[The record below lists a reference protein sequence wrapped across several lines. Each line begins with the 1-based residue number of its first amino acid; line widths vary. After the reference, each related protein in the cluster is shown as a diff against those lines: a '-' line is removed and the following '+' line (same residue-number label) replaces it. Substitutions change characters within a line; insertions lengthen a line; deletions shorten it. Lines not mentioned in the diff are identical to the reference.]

1 MAGNKNFSQTI
12 QYKGQLDV
20 SQIISSLQKI
30 RNELANSS
38 TLKGK
43 DSLFINVDKEMK
55 NIENLSAQLK
65 AAIQKG
71 FSNPKDV
78 KDFERIVNSLDKSF
92 NKVAVDLNGINAN
105 KLTQKLRSATEELNK
120 QKNILKDTIAL
131 GKENISRN
139 LQDSAKKYT
148 NSLVQSAK
156 AGQELKTIQEQ
167 ITKELDEQIA
177 KQEELRDGAQ
187 KKVNEKTK
195 DLNTAKHNAYKT
207 SFKINS
213 FNQMDE
219 NGKAIKGTRPS
230 STEYEK
236 IKQIFK
242 EVVSNEKTAEKA
254 VEKFNK
260 ELKKLG
266 FIASDTAIK
275 NVSESFNK
283 IQTSVKPAGAAL
295 KTAEAELQKVKK
307 AIDQMTQQKGAVG
320 SITNSQEIV
329 SSYQKIVAAVN
340 SVAQAE
346 NNVNAARGKMGSQIP
361 EMQRYATLMN
371 QYRGA
376 TQQATQQVGEL
387 TEQQQRFDS
396 TFDHL
401 TRYIQYTFSLANGF
415 RMLRQVVQKT
425 FNDVK
430 ELDAAFASIA
440 MVTDYSVEQ
449 MWSSYDDYAEMANRL
464 GQTTKDVIAS
474 SALFYQQGLDTAEA
488 LELTESTMKLATLAG
503 SDFETATSQ
512 MTAALRGFNMEMDEG
527 ERITDVYSELAAK
540 AAADVDGIAYAMS
553 KTASIAAS
561 AGMEFETTSAFLTQ
575 MIETTQEA
583 PENIGTAMKT
593 IIARFTE
600 LKENVAGTAD
610 SEFEDLDYNKVDT
623 ALKSVGVSL
632 KDASGQFRDLDDVF
646 LELAEKWNT
655 LDRNSQRYIATIAA
669 GSRQQ
674 SRFIAMMEDYDR
686 TVELIDTAYNSA
698 GRSSEQFAKYQDT
711 VEYKLKQLSNTWEQ
725 LRTGFLDSDT
735 YKGLIDFANKALGL
749 ISKMDLKQILTVGTI
764 GLTLGRTIITDFIN
778 GIKNSTGQLKTA
790 WRTTLQ
796 QVFDTKGK
804 SLLSLTGF
812 KQAFNDLTSES
823 IIDSQKYIANMS
835 SVLGAKTINAPQL
848 ELGVEAEKTL
858 ELQKQLSVYT
868 QLEQKRKSLVD
879 QARLELSTGNGI
891 NQQTREQLNETYLKE
906 QEKIKYL
913 NNLLKELGYE
923 KEITTEN
930 AKQLLQDMEQGTR
943 KSSKSKFTASIQG
956 AGTSALSTGITS
968 ALMMAISGADLST
981 IIKTAGTSALMAAIP
996 SIISAVAPTL
1006 IHALL
1011 SPIGLVGIA
1020 VGAFA
1025 LIGYEIDKYQKKIE
1039 ENQRALERMEL
1050 NRLKNVEEANKNL
1063 QDDQLN
1069 AIKNMHS
1076 VQKER
1081 QNIEDLQERYGILSN
1096 KSFLTES
1103 EQTELNEIV
1112 ENLTNN
1118 YDELVLSFDENTNE
1132 IQFNTV
1138 AIEKLNETLTNEED
1152 YYKLNEKAAGG
1163 LQVFNTSKAFKKE
1176 RDLISDISNEFLKY
1190 KLDYVQT
1197 GNVSAFSGNDVQ
1209 YGIKISSHTGEG
1221 KAIGNTAHTVVNP
1234 SETDI
1239 ARTFSLIAPDAVTVA
1254 DSVPRTTYSPADSFL
1269 GNRDDIK
1276 LFVENI
1282 NSLNETIKNN
1292 LGLDSN
1298 KIYNPEEFQQW
1309 FLDKYVG
1316 PAIEDPENF
1325 TNTNFQQNFLDDL
1338 NKAYEETELAERQN
1352 QLFLDNIKTS
1362 VSNSYKS
1369 YEVAGEQIGEELA
1382 NDLAAGVDNID
1393 SAKVS
1398 SEYEK
1403 YNLGQKTEG
1412 LFSEIVEG
1420 DLAGIAGRNAS
1431 GNITSNDVED
1441 AFIAMGFVD
1450 ENYELDLE
1458 KYKKNFENVQNFI
1471 DNIESLPEQYQEFL
1485 ENTVGIDNIK
1495 NIDISTEDGRQKVK
1509 DIVED
1514 SLQIYIASLNTDFAN
1529 ISEEVLS
1536 QNTEQ
1541 ITAYNK
1547 LQEEA
1552 PTLTKQEYETR
1563 LQAILSQISD
1573 TQLKSAL
1580 ETANSLNE
1588 TTGEIVNKN
1597 AKSYEE
1603 SIKKFR
1609 SLGILNEKEVSGLSL
1624 GAQTS
1629 ILDIVSKSN
1638 LSGQSQKDFTKN
1650 LVDTYNNLKPAT
1662 QNVLGSIDLINSSY
1676 SQLLISAD
1684 EYIKG
1689 IAETGEYS
1697 INEAT
1702 KIYMDYIETASSYLN
1717 KVVLGEAGAQV
1728 LKDQYNDHL
1737 KSIKEDFSSL
1747 IEAQNEFIENGT
1759 LSSETYFQLL
1769 KDGFGNYVK
1778 ITENGYEL
1786 IADAMEKAFVDQS
1799 MVPLKSLQK
1808 QIDKN
1813 KELLSLSKS
1822 IPSQFTFYDKN
1833 NGNKYEHNID
1843 EILQQVTNG
1852 SMDAFNQLEPEIQE
1866 YILAIKEA
1874 GYVTETSFVKAL
1886 EEGTV
1891 ALEQMEPET
1900 WIQGL
1905 VSITETVV
1913 DADEKIEDLNEELE
1927 DLNKQLEEDKAA
1939 LAEAEDELRQAIHG
1953 SDDFQS
1959 SLDGLVNYTE
1969 KIERLDKAIEKT
1981 KEALEDVSDVDEAK
1995 GLMAQLNEQ
2004 YDSKTI
2010 SLGAENM
2017 AIDAALENLRSTLTE
2032 NYGDYISFD
2041 EEGNPLID
2049 FAYMTMDANDEIR
2062 KAFEEEYNLYNE
2074 YRDKQTNNLDA
2085 IAEIEKAK
2093 QEQREQALQ
2102 NFVSIQ
2108 EDVISILKEKA
2119 QEEIDVTKEKYD
2131 ALEEA
2136 DNDYLDAL
2144 QDAIDKQRELR
2155 DKQNQYEDLATKEK
2169 KLSLLQRDTSG
2180 ANQKEVLTLQNE
2192 IEDDR
2197 QNLLDS
2203 EIDSMIESMKE
2214 LYEKQKEARDAEIEY
2229 MEEVTEDT
2237 QYFAEWASNIM
2248 STWQSAEDMQ
2258 TWYLENDPNAQDMT
2272 VEQTEVYLN
2281 EIGDKYSDYV
2291 QYVATLATD
2300 FTTEQE
2306 ELNAAMNEMYE
2317 NTSTNVENIG
2327 TVTQDLAQAAA
2338 DKAIEEATKAR
2349 DDAKDKLEETQ
2360 KKIDETTE
2368 KLKAAEDT
2376 AVQKHEAAMNAMV
2389 EASQSGMLNVST
2401 YATEQL
2407 IKWSG
2412 LDINDQAAVT
2422 QYAKDLGMYNEEQK
2436 AFDRAFISGISSQGG
2451 DTSYMKSNT
2460 TEKGFTVKK
2469 GYAGNYTTDYYDT
2482 YEEAEK
2488 AAREFNSANS
2498 LASATVGAASEG
2510 IHGYEIQSNGKAIK
2524 TYAIG
2529 EKTENGDTILT
2540 SEQAYQEIIK
2550 EYSRIRSKTR
2560 DAKVVAFEHGG
2571 LVNYTGPAWVDGT
2584 PTKPEAF
2591 LNAEDTERIG
2601 NAAKIL
2607 ADIPLLN
2614 STSLSENAI
2623 SSNIGDTSIE
2633 IHINVESISSDYDVD
2648 QMIER
2653 VKNDIIDVSK
2663 PVGTSVI
2670 LKK

>member
-55 NIENLSAQLK
+55 NIENLSTQLK
-65 AAIQKG
+65 AAIQRG

-105 KLTQKLRSATEELNK
+105 KLTQELRNATDELTQ
-120 QKNILKDTIAL
+120 QKRALNDIIASE
-131 GKENISRN
+131 KNNIS
-139 LQDSAKKYT
+139 LQMQGIKHGKTYANT
-148 NSLVQSAK
+148 LVQSAK
-156 AGQELKTIQEQ
+156 SGEKLEEVQKRITNEIDQQIEKQKQLKTQAEQ
-167 ITKELDEQIA
+167 KVSTATTQLNVA
-177 KQEELRDGAQ
+177 K
-187 KKVNEKTK
+187 T
-195 DLNTAKHNAYKT
+195 NAYKT
-207 SFKINS
+207 SFRQSS
-213 FNQMDE
+213 FKTIDKSGKKTSTTISDE
-219 NGKAIKGTRPS
+219 QYSKVN
-230 STEYEK
+230 
-236 IKQIFK
+236 QIFK

-254 VEKFNK
+254 IEKFNK
-260 ELKKLG
+260 ELQKLG
-266 FIASDTAIK
+266 ISASKAAIN
-275 NVSESFNK
+275 NVSKSFNE
-283 IQTSVKPAGAAL
+283 IQTSVKPAEAAL

-307 AIDQMTQQKGAVG
+307 ALDQMTQQKGTVG
-320 SITNSQEIV
+320 SAINSQEIV

-415 RMLRQVVQKT
+415 RMLKRVIQQT

-512 MTAALRGFNMEMDEG
+512 MTAALRGFNMEMNEG

-632 KDASGQFRDLDDVF
+632 KDANGQFRDLDDVF
-646 LELAEKWNT
+646 LELAEKWDT

-686 TVELIDTAYNSA
+686 TVELIDTAYDSA
-698 GRSSEQFAKYQDT
+698 GRSSEQFTKYQDA

-735 YKGLIDFANKALGL
+735 YKGLIDFANKALNL
-749 ISKMDLKQILTVGTI
+749 VRNMDLKQILTVGTI
-764 GLTLGRTIITDFIN
+764 GLTLGKTIITDFIN
-778 GIKNSTGQLKTA
+778 GIKGNIGILKSSWNSSIEQIFDVNGKGFTKVKNSFKKLFSFNSLKEN
-790 WRTTLQ
+790 W
-796 QVFDTKGK
+796 FDLTKKQFNENQFLVGANDILGGK
-804 SLLSLTGF
+804 S
-812 KQAFNDLTSES
+812 E
-823 IIDSQKYIANMS
+823 
-835 SVLGAKTINAPQL
+835 NAPQL
-848 ELGVEAEKTL
+848 SVQTEVQKTI
-858 ELQKQLSVYT
+858 ELQKQLDIYNQLITKEEELNQQSIRERDT
-868 QLEQKRKSLVD
+868 KGQISIETQQAISNANQLSIEQLE
-879 QARLELSTGNGI
+879 
-891 NQQTREQLNETYLKE
+891 
-906 QEKIKYL
+906 YL
-913 NNLLKELGYE
+913 NQLAKELGYE
-923 KEITTEN
+923 KEITAEN
-930 AKQLLQDMEQGTR
+930 AKQIMQQMQENQNASVSKHTKLGQATISGLQSGL
-943 KSSKSKFTASIQG
+943 
-956 AGTSALSTGITS
+956 SAGITS

-1006 IHALL
+1006 IAALTG
-1011 SPIGLVGIA
+1011 PIGLVGLA
-1020 VGAFA
+1020 VGAIA
-1025 LIGYEIDKYQKKIE
+1025 LIGYEIDKYYKKLEAQQKAAQQSEI
-1039 ENQRALERMEL
+1039 
-1050 NRLKNVEEANKNL
+1050 NRLKNVEQMNKKL
-1063 QDDQLN
+1063 QENQSQSAAKLN
-1069 AIKNMHS
+1069 S
-1076 VQKER
+1076 TQQER
-1081 QNIEDLQERYGILSN
+1081 KTITDLQERYSILSN

-1103 EQTELNEIV
+1103 EQTELNDIV
-1112 ENLTNN
+1112 SKFTNN
-1118 YDELVLSFDENTNE
+1118 YEDLLLSFDENSN
-1132 IQFNTV
+1132 Q
-1138 AIEKLNETLTNEED
+1138 L
-1152 YYKLNEKAAGG
+1152 
-1163 LQVFNTSKAFKKE
+1163 VFNTSAIEQLTETLTQNEQYYKDSEKVYGSLQVFETAE
-1176 RDLISDISNEFLKY
+1176 ANDILLKY
-1190 KLDYVQT
+1190 ADQIASYGEQAEISYGNMLSFNDMAIQSAAMAAASAGSGHIDTSGASYAAAAEESRKSAEESMNNLVSILDALDEEVKMKIGLPTTIEGEEQLS
-1197 GNVSAFSGNDVQ
+1197 NWINENA
-1209 YGIKISSHTGEG
+1209 IKEG
-1221 KAIGNTAHTVVNP
+1221 
-1234 SETDI
+1234 
-1239 ARTFSLIAPDAVTVA
+1239 SLINFSKKLQEQIQEFYNAEYMQSIVSDAMIDATA
-1254 DSVPRTTYSPADSFL
+1254 EHYKT
-1269 GNRDDIK
+1269 
-1276 LFVENI
+1276 
-1282 NSLNETIKNN
+1282 
-1292 LGLDSN
+1292 
-1298 KIYNPEEFQQW
+1298 FQ
-1309 FLDKYVG
+1309 
-1316 PAIEDPENF
+1316 
-1325 TNTNFQQNFLDDL
+1325 
-1338 NKAYEETELAERQN
+1338 
-1352 QLFLDNIKTS
+1352 
-1362 VSNSYKS
+1362 
-1369 YEVAGEQIGEELA
+1369 VAGEKIGDDIA
-1382 NDLAAGVDNID
+1382 NDLASGMANVDFD
-1393 SAKVS
+1393 LSEAKDTYKVS
-1398 SEYEK
+1398 SED
-1403 YNLGQKTEG
+1403 
-1412 LFSEIVEG
+1412 LFSNLSKG
-1420 DLAGIAGRNAS
+1420 NLANIAGKNPNFNKNDFEQTLKIMGFYS
-1431 GNITSNDVED
+1431 EGNNGEITLDED
-1441 AFIAMGFVD
+1441 AYKTAFESVEKFKENFNNLPVQLKEYFETSGLSSDNLNELSD
-1450 ENYELDLE
+1450 EEITNKVANAFTNYMATLKYDLGTIPE
-1458 KYKKNFENVQNFI
+1458 ETINKY
-1471 DNIESLPEQYQEFL
+1471 
-1485 ENTVGIDNIK
+1485 
-1495 NIDISTEDGRQKVK
+1495 
-1509 DIVED
+1509 
-1514 SLQIYIASLNTDFAN
+1514 
-1529 ISEEVLS
+1529 
-1536 QNTEQ
+1536 TEQ
-1541 ITAYNK
+1541 IKKYKELQESAPSLTEQEYNQK
-1547 LQEEA
+1547 LQE
-1552 PTLTKQEYETR
+1552 
-1563 LQAILSQISD
+1563 ILNQISD
-1573 TQLKSAL
+1573 NQLKLAL
-1580 ETANSLNE
+1580 ESANSLNE
-1588 TTGEIVNKN
+1588 ITGEIVNKN
-1597 AKSYEE
+1597 AKNYNEAK
-1603 SIKKFR
+1603 KKFS
-1609 SLGILNEKEVSGLSL
+1609 SLGIQEKEISSLSL

-1702 KIYMDYIETASSYLN
+1702 KIYMDYIETASSYLT
-1717 KVVLGEAGAQV
+1717 KVVLGKAGAQV
-1728 LKDQYNDHL
+1728 LKDQYDDHL

-1747 IEAQNEFIENGT
+1747 IEAQDEFVENGT

-1769 KDGFGNYVK
+1769 EDGFGNYVK

-1786 IADAMEKAFVDQS
+1786 IADAAEKAFVDQS

-1808 QIDKN
+1808 QIDTN
-1813 KELLSLSKS
+1813 KKILN
-1822 IPSQFTFYDKN
+1822 QY
-1833 NGNKYEHNID
+1833 NKIGQKKFEFDGPYSGTKEFLDIN
-1843 EILQQVTNG
+1843 EILQEVLEG
-1852 SMDAFNQLEPEIQE
+1852 DMSHFNRLNSEIQD
-1866 YILAIKEA
+1866 YILAIKDA
-1874 GYVTETSFVKAL
+1874 GYLTQEEFIKAL
-1886 EEGTV
+1886 EEGTL
-1891 ALEQMEPET
+1891 AMENMEPDV
-1900 WIQGL
+1900 WVQGL
-1905 VSITETVV
+1905 VSISEAVA

-2004 YDSKTI
+2004 YDNKTI

-2074 YRDKQTNNLDA
+2074 YRDKQIDNLDV

-2093 QEQREQALQ
+2093 QEQKEQSLK

-2291 QYVATLATD
+2291 QYIATLATD

-2360 KKIDETTE
+2360 KKIDETTK
-2368 KLKAAEDT
+2368 KLNAAEDT
-2376 AVQKHEAAMNAMV
+2376 AVQKHNAAMNAMV
-2389 EASQSGMLNVST
+2389 EASQSSMSKVST
-2401 YATEQL
+2401 FATKQL
-2407 IKWSG
+2407 AEMLGYDLSKEEDIEKFAKEFNFMNDKGEITQNLYNAISDSG
-2412 LDINDQAAVT
+2412 GEASKYKTAS
-2422 QYAKDLGMYNEEQK
+2422 AKYEVFSVSSSGNK
-2436 AFDRAFISGISSQGG
+2436 TSFGFFD
-2451 DTSYMKSNT
+2451 TK
-2460 TEKGFTVKK
+2460 
-2469 GYAGNYTTDYYDT
+2469 
-2482 YEEAEK
+2482 EEADALYNQK
-2488 AAREFNSANS
+2488 
-2498 LASATVGAASEG
+2498 
-2510 IHGYEIQSNGKAIK
+2510 
-2524 TYAIG
+2524 
-2529 EKTENGDTILT
+2529 
-2540 SEQAYQEIIK
+2540 IK
-2550 EYSRIRSKTR
+2550 EGANKDDLHISDSGN
-2560 DAKVVAFEHGG
+2560 KVVGTFKEEKKKEHGIIWPDGKKQYTDSVEEAQQIINRILKSTPSNAADGQYKSWAYENNYKIFKTGG

-2591 LNAEDTERIG
+2591 LNSEDTERIG

-2623 SSNIGDTSIE
+2623 SSNIGDTTIE
-2633 IHINVESISSDYDVD
+2633 IHINVESIESDYDVD

-2653 VKNDIIDVSK
+2653 VKNDILDVSK
-2663 PVGTSVI
+2663 PTGTSVI

>member
-55 NIENLSAQLK
+55 NIENLSTQLK
-65 AAIQKG
+65 AAIQRG

-105 KLTQKLRSATEELNK
+105 KLTQELRNATDELTQ
-120 QKNILKDTIAL
+120 QKRALNDIIASE
-131 GKENISRN
+131 KNNIS
-139 LQDSAKKYT
+139 LQMQGIKHGRTYANT
-148 NSLVQSAK
+148 LVQSAK
-156 AGQELKTIQEQ
+156 SGEKLEEVQKRITNEIDQQIEKQKQLKTQAEQ
-167 ITKELDEQIA
+167 KVSTATTQLNIA
-177 KQEELRDGAQ
+177 K
-187 KKVNEKTK
+187 T
-195 DLNTAKHNAYKT
+195 NAYKT
-207 SFKINS
+207 SFRQSS
-213 FNQMDE
+213 FKTIDE
-219 NGKAIKGTRPS
+219 SGKKT
-230 STEYEK
+230 STTISDEQYSK
-236 IKQIFK
+236 VNQIFK

-254 VEKFNK
+254 IEKFNK
-260 ELKKLG
+260 ELQKLG
-266 FIASDTAIK
+266 ISASKAAIN
-275 NVSESFNK
+275 NVSKSFNE
-283 IQTSVKPAGAAL
+283 IQTSVKPAEAAL

-307 AIDQMTQQKGAVG
+307 ALDQMTQQKGTVG
-320 SITNSQEIV
+320 SAINSQEIV

-376 TQQATQQVGEL
+376 TQQATHQVGEL

-512 MTAALRGFNMEMDEG
+512 MTAALRGFNMEMNEG

-764 GLTLGRTIITDFIN
+764 GLTLGKTIMADFIN

-812 KQAFNDLTSES
+812 KQAFNDLTSKS

-848 ELGVEAEKTL
+848 ELGVEVEKTL
-858 ELQKQLSVYT
+858 ELQKQLSIYT
-868 QLEQKRKSLVD
+868 QLEQKR
-879 QARLELSTGNGI
+879 QELAVKANQELGITGRV
-891 NQQTREQLNETYLKE
+891 NQQTREQLRIATEST
-906 QEKIKYL
+906 QEKLKYL

-923 KEITTEN
+923 QQITTEN
-930 AKQLLQDMEQGTR
+930 AKQLLQDMQRGTS
-943 KSSKSKFTASIQG
+943 KAGKSKFASSIEN
-956 AGTSALSTGITS
+956 AGTNALSAGITT

-981 IIKTAGTSALMAAIP
+981 IIKTAGTSALMSAIP
-996 SIISAVAPTL
+996 TIISAIAPTL
-1006 IHALL
+1006 INALL

-1020 VGAFA
+1020 VGGFA
-1025 LIGYEIDKYQKKIE
+1025 LIGYEIDKYYKKLE
-1039 ENQRALERMEL
+1039 ENQRAVERMEL
-1050 NRLKNVEEANKNL
+1050 NRLKNIEEANKSL
-1063 QDDQLN
+1063 QEDQLN
-1069 AIKNMHS
+1069 AIKNIHS

-1081 QNIEDLQERYGILSN
+1081 KNVEDLQERYGILSN
-1096 KSFLTES
+1096 KAFLTES
-1103 EQTELNEIV
+1103 EQTELNDIID
-1112 ENLTNN
+1112 NLTNN
-1118 YDELVLSFDENTNE
+1118 YDELILSFDENTNE
-1132 IQFNTV
+1132 IQFNTA
-1138 AIEKLNETLTNEED
+1138 AIEKLNNTLDNEEE
-1152 YYKLNEKAAGG
+1152 YYKLTEKAAAG
-1163 LQVFNTSKAFKKE
+1163 LQIFETKTATDTSINNIADITEKLSNYTLGQKIIKE
-1176 RDLISDISNEFLKY
+1176 GFWSRTF
-1190 KLDYVQT
+1190 T
-1197 GNVSAFSGNDVQ
+1197 GNDHAQAIVPKVSGSPGYTGYHDYNGKWHKVTKDSDSGYYNFLEEEGEVFSDYANEYIKQIVEEINLIPEEIKNSIGLDANVDYSAKTFNDWFFESGYESIEAFSNALT
-1209 YGIKISSHTGEG
+1209 S
-1221 KAIGNTAHTVVNP
+1221 A
-1234 SETDI
+1234 SEHYFT
-1239 ARTFSLIAPDAVTVA
+1239 
-1254 DSVPRTTYSPADSFL
+1254 
-1269 GNRDDIK
+1269 
-1276 LFVENI
+1276 
-1282 NSLNETIKNN
+1282 
-1292 LGLDSN
+1292 
-1298 KIYNPEEFQQW
+1298 
-1309 FLDKYVG
+1309 DKYAEQILLNSMVES
-1316 PAIEDPENF
+1316 A
-1325 TNTNFQQNFLDDL
+1325 TNSYQ
-1338 NKAYEETELAERQN
+1338 AYE
-1352 QLFLDNIKTS
+1352 I
-1362 VSNSYKS
+1362 
-1369 YEVAGEQIGEELA
+1369 AGEQIGAELA
-1382 NDLAAGVDNID
+1382 TDLAAGIKEVDPDEIGE
-1393 SAKVS
+1393 
-1398 SEYEK
+1398 EYDK
-1403 YNLGQKTEG
+1403 YRLGQGSDG
-1412 LFSEIVEG
+1412 LFTAIANSNLNE
-1420 DLAGIAGRNAS
+1420 IAGRNAS
-1431 GNITSNDVED
+1431 GNINANDVED

-1450 ENYELDLE
+1450 KEHKLDLE
-1458 KYKKNFENVQNFI
+1458 SYKQNFASAK
-1471 DNIESLPEQYQEFL
+1471 DFVNNIESLPEQYQEFL

-1495 NIDISTEDGRQKVK
+1495 NINTDTEDGKQKVK
-1509 DIVED
+1509 DVVED
-1514 SLQIYIASLNTDFAN
+1514 SLQMYLATLNADFAN

-1609 SLGILNEKEVSGLSL
+1609 TLGILNEKEISGLSL

-1702 KIYMDYIETASSYLN
+1702 KIYMDYIETASSYLT
-1717 KVVLGEAGAQV
+1717 KVVLGEAGAKV
-1728 LKDQYNDHL
+1728 LKDQYDDHL

-1747 IEAQNEFIENGT
+1747 IEAQDEFVENGT

-1769 KDGFGNYVK
+1769 EDGFGNYVK

-1786 IADAMEKAFVDQS
+1786 IADAAEKAFVDQS

-1808 QIDKN
+1808 QINTN
-1813 KELLSLSKS
+1813 KKILNQYKKIGQTKFEFSGPHYGQKEFLD
-1822 IPSQFTFYDKN
+1822 TN
-1833 NGNKYEHNID
+1833 
-1843 EILQQVTNG
+1843 EILQEVLEG
-1852 SMDAFNQLEPEIQE
+1852 DMSHFNRLNSEIQD
-1866 YILAIKEA
+1866 YILAIKDA
-1874 GYVTETSFVKAL
+1874 GYSTQEEFIKAL
-1886 EEGTV
+1886 EEGTL
-1891 ALEQMEPET
+1891 AMENMEPDV
-1900 WIQGL
+1900 WVQGL
-1905 VSITETVV
+1905 VSISEAVA

-2074 YRDKQTNNLDA
+2074 YRDKQINNLDA

-2291 QYVATLATD
+2291 QYIATLATD

-2360 KKIDETTE
+2360 KKIDETTK
-2368 KLKAAEDT
+2368 KLNAAEDT
-2376 AVQKHEAAMNAMV
+2376 AVQKHNAAMNAMV
-2389 EASQSGMLNVST
+2389 EASQSSMSKVST
-2401 YATEQL
+2401 FATKQL
-2407 IKWSG
+2407 AEMLGYDLSKEEDIEKFAKEFNFMNDKGEITQNLYNAISDSG
-2412 LDINDQAAVT
+2412 GEASKYKTAS
-2422 QYAKDLGMYNEEQK
+2422 AKYEVFSVSSSGNK
-2436 AFDRAFISGISSQGG
+2436 TSFGFFD
-2451 DTSYMKSNT
+2451 TK
-2460 TEKGFTVKK
+2460 
-2469 GYAGNYTTDYYDT
+2469 
-2482 YEEAEK
+2482 EEADALYNQK
-2488 AAREFNSANS
+2488 
-2498 LASATVGAASEG
+2498 
-2510 IHGYEIQSNGKAIK
+2510 
-2524 TYAIG
+2524 
-2529 EKTENGDTILT
+2529 
-2540 SEQAYQEIIK
+2540 IK
-2550 EYSRIRSKTR
+2550 EGANKDDLHISDSGN
-2560 DAKVVAFEHGG
+2560 KVVGTFKEEKKKEHGIIWPDGKKQYTDSVEEAQQIINRILKSTPSNAADGQYKSWAYENNYKIFKTGG

-2591 LNAEDTERIG
+2591 LNSEDTERIG

-2623 SSNIGDTSIE
+2623 SSNIGDTTIE
-2633 IHINVESISSDYDVD
+2633 IHINVESIESDYDVD

-2653 VKNDIIDVSK
+2653 VKNDILDVSK
-2663 PVGTSVI
+2663 PTGTSVI

>member
-55 NIENLSAQLK
+55 NIENLSTQLK
-65 AAIQKG
+65 AAIQRG

-105 KLTQKLRSATEELNK
+105 KLTQELRNATDELTQ
-120 QKNILKDTIAL
+120 QKRALNDIIASE
-131 GKENISRN
+131 KNNIS
-139 LQDSAKKYT
+139 LQMQSIKHGRTYANT
-148 NSLVQSAK
+148 LVQSAK
-156 AGQELKTIQEQ
+156 SGEKLEEVQKRITNEIDQQIEKQKQLKTQAEQ
-167 ITKELDEQIA
+167 KVSTATTQLNIA
-177 KQEELRDGAQ
+177 K
-187 KKVNEKTK
+187 T
-195 DLNTAKHNAYKT
+195 NAYKT
-207 SFKINS
+207 SFRQSS
-213 FNQMDE
+213 FKTIDE
-219 NGKAIKGTRPS
+219 SGKKT
-230 STEYEK
+230 STTISDEQYSK
-236 IKQIFK
+236 VNQIFK

-254 VEKFNK
+254 IEKFNK
-260 ELKKLG
+260 ELQKLG
-266 FIASDTAIK
+266 ISASKAAIN
-275 NVSESFNK
+275 NVSKSFNE
-283 IQTSVKPAGAAL
+283 IQTSVKPAEAAL
-295 KTAEAELQKVKK
+295 KTAEDELQKVKK
-307 AIDQMTQQKGAVG
+307 ALDQMTQQKGTVG
-320 SITNSQEIV
+320 SAINSQEIV

-371 QYRGA
+371 QYKGA

-415 RMLRQVVQKT
+415 RMLKQVIQQT

-632 KDASGQFRDLDDVF
+632 KDANGQFRDLDDVF
-646 LELAEKWNT
+646 LELAEKWDT

-686 TVELIDTAYNSA
+686 TVELIDTAYDSA

-725 LRTGFLDSDT
+725 LRTGFLDSDA
-735 YKGLIDFANKALGL
+735 YKGVIDFANKALNLVGN
-749 ISKMDLKQILTVGTI
+749 MDLKQILTVGTI
-764 GLTLGRTIITDFIN
+764 GLTLGKTIITQFVD
-778 GIKNSTGQLKTA
+778 GIKGNIGILKASWNNSIEQIFDVDGKGFNRIKASFKKFASLTNFKNNVYGMTAKLDADQFLNGANEILGGKIANSPELTNKVEIQKTA
-790 WRTTLQ
+790 QLQ
-796 QVFDTKGK
+796 EQ
-804 SLLSLTGF
+804 LSL
-812 KQAFNDLTSES
+812 
-823 IIDSQKYIANMS
+823 
-835 SVLGAKTINAPQL
+835 
-848 ELGVEAEKTL
+848 
-858 ELQKQLSVYT
+858 YT
-868 QLEQKRKSLVD
+868 QLEQKRQSIVA
-879 QARLELSTGNGI
+879 QAQKELESGNGI
-891 NQQTREQLNETYLKE
+891 TQQTREQSNAIYQEA
-906 QEKIKYL
+906 QEKNKYI

-923 KEITTEN
+923 KEITAEN
-930 AKQLLQDMEQGTR
+930 AKQIAQALEENAQAATKKHSVIGQAGI
-943 KSSKSKFTASIQG
+943 SSLESG
-956 AGTSALSTGITS
+956 LSAGITS
-968 ALMMAISGADLST
+968 ALMMAISGADLAT
-981 IIKTAGTSALMAAIP
+981 VIKTASISALAAAIP
-996 SIISAVAPTL
+996 PLISAIMPTIVSILTGPVGLTVALTAV
-1006 IHALL
+1006 I
-1011 SPIGLVGIA
+1011 IGVIVA
-1020 VGAFA
+1020 V
-1025 LIGYEIDKYQKKIE
+1025 DKEAKEARKAE
-1039 ENQRALERMEL
+1039 LERL
-1050 NRLKNVEEANKNL
+1050 SKIKDANKEL
-1063 QDDQLN
+1063 QKENDDIIN
-1069 AIKNMHS
+1069 SYKKATKEEEKFKKAVED
-1076 VQKER
+1076 VQKL
-1081 QNIEDLQERYGILSN
+1081 QN
-1096 KSFLTES
+1096 KKFLTES
-1103 EQTELNEIV
+1103 ERTTLDEAASYLK
-1112 ENLTNN
+1112 EN
-1118 YDELVLSFDENTNE
+1118 YEEVIEEDELTGHFTIIETKLSEIEENTKRDKQEDVAN
-1132 IQFNTV
+1132 IYKNISAQFKNSEDRAEERERLIFSMQESNFTGV
-1138 AIEKLNETLTNEED
+1138 EGNVGYDIGNDLVETLEYGNIVYANVSTAFEQVKDELSDLKTIYGEELD
-1152 YYKLNEKAAGG
+1152 LNTIFGMSNFEDLLNSDLSTYEIKEQLEENHITTQDIEEK
-1163 LQVFNTSKAFKKE
+1163 
-1176 RDLISDISNEFLKY
+1176 ISDISKEL
-1190 KLDYVQT
+1190 
-1197 GNVSAFSGNDVQ
+1197 
-1209 YGIKISSHTGEG
+1209 
-1221 KAIGNTAHTVVNP
+1221 
-1234 SETDI
+1234 
-1239 ARTFSLIAPDAVTVA
+1239 
-1254 DSVPRTTYSPADSFL
+1254 
-1269 GNRDDIK
+1269 DDIDK
-1276 LFVENI
+1276 NQIEADKRAATED
-1282 NSLNETIKNN
+1282 SLLLQGWDETAAEIASYASKDFEI
-1292 LGLDSN
+1292 G
-1298 KIYNPEEFQQW
+1298 
-1309 FLDKYVG
+1309 
-1316 PAIEDPENF
+1316 
-1325 TNTNFQQNFLDDL
+1325 TNTEIQNEIKKNIDKAGGNKDFL
-1338 NKAYEETELAERQN
+1338 NG
-1352 QLFLDNIKTS
+1352 I
-1362 VSNSYKS
+1362 
-1369 YEVAGEQIGEELA
+1369 
-1382 NDLAAGVDNID
+1382 AAGNLQTVFGKDY
-1393 SAKVS
+1393 K
-1398 SEYEK
+1398 K
-1403 YNLGQKTEG
+1403 Y
-1412 LFSEIVEG
+1412 
-1420 DLAGIAGRNAS
+1420 
-1431 GNITSNDVED
+1431 ED
-1441 AFIAMGFVD
+1441 AFKMLGYGEGEDKSLSDLFSSGTNLEEWDNLSEEMRDAIFDLTEEDSKTWDEDGWFGVANRKESKITTDVLMKVLSAQMIEASEIWTEENQQLLEDNKENFANLSQHMLDSSDKTWKEYQTDVDRIINTQTDEEVKNAMIEYRDTAEDSIYRQWNGYI
-1450 ENYELDLE
+1450 EQL
-1458 KYKKNFENVQNFI
+1458 KNIGGTNK
-1471 DNIESLPEQYQEFL
+1471 
-1485 ENTVGIDNIK
+1485 GID
-1495 NIDISTEDGRQKVK
+1495 D
-1509 DIVED
+1509 
-1514 SLQIYIASLNTDFAN
+1514 
-1529 ISEEVLS
+1529 
-1536 QNTEQ
+1536 
-1541 ITAYNK
+1541 
-1547 LQEEA
+1547 
-1552 PTLTKQEYETR
+1552 
-1563 LQAILSQISD
+1563 
-1573 TQLKSAL
+1573 
-1580 ETANSLNE
+1580 
-1588 TTGEIVNKN
+1588 EIVNK
-1597 AKSYEE
+1597 
-1603 SIKKFR
+1603 
-1609 SLGILNEKEVSGLSL
+1609 L
-1624 GAQTS
+1624 
-1629 ILDIVSKSN
+1629 
-1638 LSGQSQKDFTKN
+1638 
-1650 LVDTYNNLKPAT
+1650 
-1662 QNVLGSIDLINSSY
+1662 
-1676 SQLLISAD
+1676 
-1684 EYIKG
+1684 
-1689 IAETGEYS
+1689 
-1697 INEAT
+1697 
-1702 KIYMDYIETASSYLN
+1702 
-1717 KVVLGEAGAQV
+1717 
-1728 LKDQYNDHL
+1728 
-1737 KSIKEDFSSL
+1737 DFSSIQYFTEQL
-1747 IEAQNEFIENGT
+1747 SSLDLSQYGYEKIANYINTNFGNLNENALNILANIPIEELSSLTLSSSQEYIEKLTEATNDASLAQQIFYDYVEQMKSVTRSGVFVGKDSTQILKKQYQEELKGFNEKYSSIFKANEEMLENQA
-1759 LSSETYFQLL
+1759 LSSETYFQLIEEGFEEYVDITSDGYTLIQDKAEEAWTQMALSPLKDLREKISEQDAFFKEAQSYVEKANETFEISMKQVKSFGLEDSDVKADDDDESAVVSLNKLISAYAKLREEEKDTSEIEAIFGNKIDFINKMVDEGYTSLISYAQAL
-1769 KDGFGNYVK
+1769 KDGK
-1778 ITENGYEL
+1778 I
-1786 IADAMEKAFVDQS
+1786 A
-1799 MVPLKSLQK
+1799 
-1808 QIDKN
+1808 
-1813 KELLSLSKS
+1813 LS
-1822 IPSQFTFYDKN
+1822 
-1833 NGNKYEHNID
+1833 E
-1843 EILQQVTNG
+1843 
-1852 SMDAFNQLEPEIQE
+1852 
-1866 YILAIKEA
+1866 
-1874 GYVTETSFVKAL
+1874 
-1886 EEGTV
+1886 
-1891 ALEQMEPET
+1891 MEPET

-1905 VSITETVV
+1905 VSITEAVA
-1913 DADEKIEDLNEELE
+1913 DAEEEVEDLNEELE

-1939 LAEAEDELRQAIHG
+1939 LAEVEDELRQAIHG

-1981 KEALEDVSDVDEAK
+1981 KEALEDVSDVDETK

-2004 YDSKTI
+2004 YDNKTI

-2074 YRDKQTNNLDA
+2074 YRDKQIDNLDT
-2085 IAEIEKAK
+2085 IAEIAKAK
-2093 QEQREQALQ
+2093 QEQKEQALQ
-2102 NFVSIQ
+2102 NFVSVQ
-2108 EDVISILKEKA
+2108 ENVISILKEKA

-2248 STWQSAEDMQ
+2248 STWKSAEDMQ
-2258 TWYLENDPNAQDMT
+2258 AWYLENDPNAQDMT

-2291 QYVATLATD
+2291 QYIATLATD

-2389 EASQSGMLNVST
+2389 EASQSGILNVST

-2412 LDINDQAAVT
+2412 LDVNDQAAVT

-2460 TEKGFTVKK
+2460 AEKGFKVTK

-2488 AAREFNSANS
+2488 AARKFNSANS
-2498 LASATVGAASEG
+2498 LASATVGAASNG

-2529 EKTENGDTILT
+2529 GKTEDGDTILT

-2550 EYSRIRSKTR
+2550 EYSKISEKTR

-2584 PTKPEAF
+2584 KSKPEAF

-2648 QMIER
+2648 QMIDR
-2653 VKNDIIDVSK
+2653 VKSDILDVSK
-2663 PVGTSVI
+2663 PTGTSVI

>member
-12 QYKGQLDV
+12 KYKGQLDV

-55 NIENLSAQLK
+55 NIENLSTQLK
-65 AAIQKG
+65 AAIQRG

-105 KLTQKLRSATEELNK
+105 KLTQELRNATDELAQ
-120 QKNILKDTIAL
+120 QKRALNDIIASE
-131 GKENISRN
+131 KNNIS
-139 LQDSAKKYT
+139 LQMQSIKHGKTYANT
-148 NSLVQSAK
+148 LVQSAK
-156 AGQELKTIQEQ
+156 SGEKLEEVQKRITNEIDQQIEKQKQLKAQAEQ
-167 ITKELDEQIA
+167 KVNTATTQLNIA
-177 KQEELRDGAQ
+177 K
-187 KKVNEKTK
+187 T
-195 DLNTAKHNAYKT
+195 NAYKT
-207 SFKINS
+207 SFRQSS
-213 FNQMDE
+213 FKTIDE
-219 NGKAIKGTRPS
+219 SGKKT
-230 STEYEK
+230 STTISDEQYSK
-236 IKQIFK
+236 VNQIFK

-254 VEKFNK
+254 IEKFNK
-260 ELKKLG
+260 ELQKLG
-266 FIASDTAIK
+266 ISASKAAIN
-275 NVSESFNK
+275 NVSKSFNE
-283 IQTSVKPAGAAL
+283 IQTSVKPAEAAL

-307 AIDQMTQQKGAVG
+307 ALDQMTQQKGTVG
-320 SITNSQEIV
+320 SAINSQEIV

-371 QYRGA
+371 QYKGA

-415 RMLRQVVQKT
+415 RMLKQVIQQT

-600 LKENVAGTAD
+600 LKENIAGTAD

-632 KDASGQFRDLDDVF
+632 KDANGQFRDLDDVF
-646 LELAEKWNT
+646 LELAEKWDT

-686 TVELIDTAYNSA
+686 TVELIDTAYDSA

-725 LRTGFLDSDT
+725 LRTGFLDSDA
-735 YKGLIDFANKALGL
+735 YKGVIDFANKALNLVGN
-749 ISKMDLKQILTVGTI
+749 MDLKQILTVGTI
-764 GLTLGRTIITDFIN
+764 GLTLGKTIITQFVD
-778 GIKNSTGQLKTA
+778 GIKGNIGILKASWNNSIEQIFDVDGKGFNRIKASFKKFASLTNFKNNVYGMTAKIDSDQFLSGANEILGGKITNSPELTNKVEIQKTIQL
-790 WRTTLQ
+790 Q
-796 QVFDTKGK
+796 EQ
-804 SLLSLTGF
+804 LSL
-812 KQAFNDLTSES
+812 
-823 IIDSQKYIANMS
+823 
-835 SVLGAKTINAPQL
+835 
-848 ELGVEAEKTL
+848 
-858 ELQKQLSVYT
+858 YT
-868 QLEQKRKSLVD
+868 QLEQKRQSITA
-879 QARLELSTGNGI
+879 QAKKELETGNGI
-891 NQQTREQLNETYLKE
+891 TQQTREQSNAIYQEV
-906 QEKIKYL
+906 QEKNKYI

-923 KEITTEN
+923 KEITAEN
-930 AKQLLQDMEQGTR
+930 AKQIAQALEENTKATTKKHSVIGQAGI
-943 KSSKSKFTASIQG
+943 SSLESG
-956 AGTSALSTGITS
+956 LSAGITS
-968 ALMMAISGADLST
+968 ALMMAISGADLAT
-981 IIKTAGTSALMAAIP
+981 VIKTASVSALAAAIP
-996 SIISAVAPTL
+996 PLISAIMPTIVSVLTGPVGLTVALTAVIIGVIVAVDKEAKEARKAEL
-1006 IHALL
+1006 ERL
-1011 SPIGLVGIA
+1011 S
-1020 VGAFA
+1020 
-1025 LIGYEIDKYQKKIE
+1025 KIKDANKELQE
-1039 ENQRALERMEL
+1039 ENDNIINSYKKATKEEE
-1050 NRLKNVEEANKNL
+1050 KFKKAVE
-1063 QDDQLN
+1063 D
-1069 AIKNMHS
+1069 
-1076 VQKER
+1076 VQKL
-1081 QNIEDLQERYGILSN
+1081 QN
-1096 KSFLTES
+1096 KKFLTES
-1103 EQTELNEIV
+1103 EQTTLDEATSYLKENYEEVIEEDELIGHFTIIETKLSEIEENTKRDEQEDVANIYKNISAQFKNAGDRAEERERLIFSMQESNFTGVEGNVGYDIGNDVVEKSEYGNIVYANVSAAFEQVKDELSDLKTIYGEELDLNTIFGMSNFEDLLNSDLSSFEIREQLEENHITTQDIEEKILDISKKLTDIDKHQIEADKRAATEDSLLLQGWDETAAEIASYASKDFEIGTNTEIQNKIKEDINKAGGNKDFLNEI
-1112 ENLTNN
+1112 
-1118 YDELVLSFDENTNE
+1118 
-1132 IQFNTV
+1132 
-1138 AIEKLNETLTNEED
+1138 
-1152 YYKLNEKAAGG
+1152 AAGN
-1163 LQVFNTSKAFKKE
+1163 LQTVFGKDYKK
-1176 RDLISDISNEFLKY
+1176 Y
-1190 KLDYVQT
+1190 
-1197 GNVSAFSGNDVQ
+1197 
-1209 YGIKISSHTGEG
+1209 
-1221 KAIGNTAHTVVNP
+1221 
-1234 SETDI
+1234 
-1239 ARTFSLIAPDAVTVA
+1239 
-1254 DSVPRTTYSPADSFL
+1254 
-1269 GNRDDIK
+1269 
-1276 LFVENI
+1276 
-1282 NSLNETIKNN
+1282 
-1292 LGLDSN
+1292 
-1298 KIYNPEEFQQW
+1298 
-1309 FLDKYVG
+1309 
-1316 PAIEDPENF
+1316 
-1325 TNTNFQQNFLDDL
+1325 
-1338 NKAYEETELAERQN
+1338 
-1352 QLFLDNIKTS
+1352 
-1362 VSNSYKS
+1362 
-1369 YEVAGEQIGEELA
+1369 
-1382 NDLAAGVDNID
+1382 
-1393 SAKVS
+1393 
-1398 SEYEK
+1398 
-1403 YNLGQKTEG
+1403 
-1412 LFSEIVEG
+1412 
-1420 DLAGIAGRNAS
+1420 
-1431 GNITSNDVED
+1431 ED
-1441 AFIAMGFVD
+1441 AFKMLGYGEGEDKSLSDLFSSGTNLEEWDNLSEEMRDAI
-1450 ENYELDLE
+1450 LDLTE
-1458 KYKKNFENVQNFI
+1458 EDSQTWDEDGWFGVANRKESKITTDVLMKVLSAQMIEASEIWTEENQQLLEDNKENFANLSQHMLDSSDKTWKEYQTDVDRIINTQTDEEVKNAMIEYRDTAEDSIYRQWNGYIEQLK
-1471 DNIESLPEQYQEFL
+1471 NIGGT
-1485 ENTVGIDNIK
+1485 NKGID
-1495 NIDISTEDGRQKVK
+1495 D
-1509 DIVED
+1509 
-1514 SLQIYIASLNTDFAN
+1514 
-1529 ISEEVLS
+1529 
-1536 QNTEQ
+1536 
-1541 ITAYNK
+1541 
-1547 LQEEA
+1547 
-1552 PTLTKQEYETR
+1552 
-1563 LQAILSQISD
+1563 
-1573 TQLKSAL
+1573 
-1580 ETANSLNE
+1580 
-1588 TTGEIVNKN
+1588 EIVNKLDF
-1597 AKSYEE
+1597 SSIQYFTEQLSSLDLSQYGYEK
-1603 SIKKFR
+1603 IANYINTNF
-1609 SLGILNEKEVSGLSL
+1609 GNLNENALNILANIPIEDMSSLTLS
-1624 GAQTS
+1624 S
-1629 ILDIVSKSN
+1629 
-1638 LSGQSQKDFTKN
+1638 SQ
-1650 LVDTYNNLKPAT
+1650 
-1662 QNVLGSIDLINSSY
+1662 
-1676 SQLLISAD
+1676 
-1684 EYIKG
+1684 EYIEKL
-1689 IAETGEYS
+1689 T
-1697 INEAT
+1697 EAT
-1702 KIYMDYIETASSYLN
+1702 NDASLAQQIFYDYIEQMKSVTRSGVFVGKDSIQILKKQYQEELKGFNEKYSSIF
-1717 KVVLGEAGAQV
+1717 KA
-1728 LKDQYNDHL
+1728 
-1737 KSIKEDFSSL
+1737 
-1747 IEAQNEFIENGT
+1747 NEEMLENQA
-1759 LSSETYFQLL
+1759 LSSETYFQLIEDGFEEYVDITSDGYTLIQDKAEEAWTQMALSPLKDLREKISEQDAFFKEAQSYVEKADETFEISIKQVESFGLEDSDVKANGESAVVSLNKLISAYAKLREEEKDTSEIEAIFGNKIDFINKMVDEGYTSLISYAQAL
-1769 KDGFGNYVK
+1769 KDGK
-1778 ITENGYEL
+1778 I
-1786 IADAMEKAFVDQS
+1786 A
-1799 MVPLKSLQK
+1799 
-1808 QIDKN
+1808 
-1813 KELLSLSKS
+1813 LS
-1822 IPSQFTFYDKN
+1822 
-1833 NGNKYEHNID
+1833 E
-1843 EILQQVTNG
+1843 
-1852 SMDAFNQLEPEIQE
+1852 
-1866 YILAIKEA
+1866 
-1874 GYVTETSFVKAL
+1874 
-1886 EEGTV
+1886 
-1891 ALEQMEPET
+1891 MEPET

-1905 VSITETVV
+1905 VSITEAVA
-1913 DADEKIEDLNEELE
+1913 DAEEEVEDLNEELE

-2004 YDSKTI
+2004 YDNKTI

-2074 YRDKQTNNLDA
+2074 YRDKQIDNLDV

-2248 STWQSAEDMQ
+2248 STWKSAEDMQ
-2258 TWYLENDPNAQDMT
+2258 AWYLENDPDAQDMT

-2291 QYVATLATD
+2291 QYVATLSTD

-2360 KKIDETTE
+2360 KKIDETTK
-2368 KLKAAEDT
+2368 KLKEAEDT

-2412 LDINDQAAVT
+2412 LDVNDQAAVT

-2436 AFDRAFISGISSQGG
+2436 AFDRAFIAGISSQGG

-2460 TEKGFTVKK
+2460 TEKGFAVKK

-2482 YEEAEK
+2482 YKEAEK

-2498 LASATVGAASEG
+2498 LATATVGAATEG

-2550 EYSRIRSKTR
+2550 EYARIRSKTR
-2560 DAKVVAFEHGG
+2560 DAKVVAFERGG

-2584 PTKPEAF
+2584 KSKPEAF
-2591 LNAEDTERIG
+2591 LNTEDTERIG

-2614 STSLSENAI
+2614 STSLSEKAI
-2623 SSNIGDTSIE
+2623 SSNIGDTTIE
-2633 IHINVESISSDYDVD
+2633 IHINVESIESDYDVD

>member
-1 MAGNKNFSQTI
+1 M
-12 QYKGQLDV
+12 
-20 SQIISSLQKI
+20 
-30 RNELANSS
+30 
-38 TLKGK
+38 
-43 DSLFINVDKEMK
+43 
-55 NIENLSAQLK
+55 
-65 AAIQKG
+65 
-71 FSNPKDV
+71 
-78 KDFERIVNSLDKSF
+78 
-92 NKVAVDLNGINAN
+92 
-105 KLTQKLRSATEELNK
+105 
-120 QKNILKDTIAL
+120 
-131 GKENISRN
+131 
-139 LQDSAKKYT
+139 
-148 NSLVQSAK
+148 
-156 AGQELKTIQEQ
+156 
-167 ITKELDEQIA
+167 
-177 KQEELRDGAQ
+177 
-187 KKVNEKTK
+187 
-195 DLNTAKHNAYKT
+195 
-207 SFKINS
+207 
-213 FNQMDE
+213 
-219 NGKAIKGTRPS
+219 
-230 STEYEK
+230 
-236 IKQIFK
+236 
-242 EVVSNEKTAEKA
+242 
-254 VEKFNK
+254 
-260 ELKKLG
+260 
-266 FIASDTAIK
+266 
-275 NVSESFNK
+275 
-283 IQTSVKPAGAAL
+283 
-295 KTAEAELQKVKK
+295 
-307 AIDQMTQQKGAVG
+307 
-320 SITNSQEIV
+320 
-329 SSYQKIVAAVN
+329 
-340 SVAQAE
+340 
-346 NNVNAARGKMGSQIP
+346 
-361 EMQRYATLMN
+361 
-371 QYRGA
+371 
-376 TQQATQQVGEL
+376 
-387 TEQQQRFDS
+387 
-396 TFDHL
+396 
-401 TRYIQYTFSLANGF
+401 
-415 RMLRQVVQKT
+415 
-425 FNDVK
+425 
-430 ELDAAFASIA
+430 
-440 MVTDYSVEQ
+440 
-449 MWSSYDDYAEMANRL
+449 
-464 GQTTKDVIAS
+464 
-474 SALFYQQGLDTAEA
+474 
-488 LELTESTMKLATLAG
+488 
-503 SDFETATSQ
+503 
-512 MTAALRGFNMEMDEG
+512 
-527 ERITDVYSELAAK
+527 
-540 AAADVDGIAYAMS
+540 
-553 KTASIAAS
+553 
-561 AGMEFETTSAFLTQ
+561 
-575 MIETTQEA
+575 
-583 PENIGTAMKT
+583 ENIGTAMKT

-764 GLTLGRTIITDFIN
+764 GLTLGKTIMADFIN
-778 GIKNSTGQLKTA
+778 GMKNSTGQLKTA

-812 KQAFNDLTSES
+812 KQAFNDLTSKS

-858 ELQKQLSVYT
+858 ELQKQLSIYT
-868 QLEQKRKSLVD
+868 QLEQKRQGLAVKAN
-879 QARLELSTGNGI
+879 QELGI
-891 NQQTREQLNETYLKE
+891 MGRVNQQTREQLRIATEST
-906 QEKIKYL
+906 QEKLKYL

-923 KEITTEN
+923 QQITTEN
-930 AKQLLQDMEQGTR
+930 AEQLLQDMQRGAS
-943 KSSKSKFTASIQG
+943 KAGKSKFASSIEN
-956 AGTSALSTGITS
+956 AGTNALSAGITT

-981 IIKTAGTSALMAAIP
+981 VIKTAGTSALMAAIP
-996 SIISAVAPTL
+996 SIISAIAPTL
-1006 IHALL
+1006 IGALM

-1020 VGAFA
+1020 VGGFA
-1025 LIGYEIDKYQKKIE
+1025 LIGYEIDKYYKKLE
-1039 ENQRALERMEL
+1039 ENQRAVERMEL
-1050 NRLKNVEEANKNL
+1050 NRLKNIEEANKNL

-1069 AIKNMHS
+1069 AIKNIHS

-1081 QNIEDLQERYGILSN
+1081 KNVEDLQERYGILSN
-1096 KSFLTES
+1096 KAFLTES
-1103 EQTELNEIV
+1103 EQTELNDIID
-1112 ENLTNN
+1112 NLTNN
-1118 YDELVLSFDENTNE
+1118 YDELILSFDENTNE
-1132 IQFNTV
+1132 IQFNTA
-1138 AIEKLNETLTNEED
+1138 AIEKLNNTLDNEEEH
-1152 YYKLNEKAAGG
+1152 YKLTEKAAAG
-1163 LQVFNTSKAFKKE
+1163 LQIFETKTATDTSRNNIADITEKLSNYTLGQKIIKEGFWSRTFTGNDHAQAIVPKVSGSPGYTGYHDYNGKWHNVSKDSDSGYYNFLEEEGEVFSDYANEYIKQIVEEINLIPEEIKNSIGLDASVEYSAKTFNDWFFESGYESIEAFSKALTSASE
-1176 RDLISDISNEFLKY
+1176 
-1190 KLDYVQT
+1190 DYFT
-1197 GNVSAFSGNDVQ
+1197 
-1209 YGIKISSHTGEG
+1209 
-1221 KAIGNTAHTVVNP
+1221 
-1234 SETDI
+1234 
-1239 ARTFSLIAPDAVTVA
+1239 
-1254 DSVPRTTYSPADSFL
+1254 
-1269 GNRDDIK
+1269 
-1276 LFVENI
+1276 
-1282 NSLNETIKNN
+1282 
-1292 LGLDSN
+1292 
-1298 KIYNPEEFQQW
+1298 
-1309 FLDKYVG
+1309 DKYAEQILLNSMVES
-1316 PAIEDPENF
+1316 A
-1325 TNTNFQQNFLDDL
+1325 TNSYQ
-1338 NKAYEETELAERQN
+1338 AYE
-1352 QLFLDNIKTS
+1352 I
-1362 VSNSYKS
+1362 
-1369 YEVAGEQIGEELA
+1369 AGEQIGAELA
-1382 NDLAAGVDNID
+1382 TDLAAGIKEVDPDEIGE
-1393 SAKVS
+1393 
-1398 SEYEK
+1398 EYDK
-1403 YNLGQKTEG
+1403 YRLGQGTEG
-1412 LFSEIVEG
+1412 LFTEIAEG

-1431 GNITSNDVED
+1431 GNINANDIED

-1450 ENYELDLE
+1450 KEHKLDLE
-1458 KYKKNFENVQNFI
+1458 SYKKNFASAEDFVN
-1471 DNIESLPEQYQEFL
+1471 NIESLPEQYQEFL

-1495 NIDISTEDGRQKVK
+1495 DIDTSVEDGKQKVK

-1580 ETANSLNE
+1580 ENANSLNE

-1603 SIKKFR
+1603 SIKKFK

-1747 IEAQNEFIENGT
+1747 IEAQDEFIENGT

-1769 KDGFGNYVK
+1769 EDGFGNYVK

-1786 IADAMEKAFVDQS
+1786 IADAAEKAFVDQS

-1833 NGNKYEHNID
+1833 NGNKYEYNID

-1905 VSITETVV
+1905 VSITEAVV

-2074 YRDKQTNNLDA
+2074 YRDKQINNLDA

-2180 ANQKEVLTLQNE
+2180 TNQKEVLTLQNE

-2258 TWYLENDPNAQDMT
+2258 SWYLENDPNAQDMT

-2360 KKIDETTE
+2360 KKIDETTK
-2368 KLKAAEDT
+2368 KLKEAEDT

-2412 LDINDQAAVT
+2412 LDVNDQAAVT

-2436 AFDRAFISGISSQGG
+2436 AFDRAFIAGISSQGG

-2460 TEKGFTVKK
+2460 TEKGFAVKK

-2550 EYSRIRSKTR
+2550 EYARIRSKTR
-2560 DAKVVAFEHGG
+2560 DAKVVAFERGG

-2623 SSNIGDTSIE
+2623 SSNIGDTTIE
-2633 IHINVESISSDYDVD
+2633 IHINVESIESDYDVD

-2653 VKNDIIDVSK
+2653 VKNDILDVSK
-2663 PVGTSVI
+2663 PTGTSVI

>member
-55 NIENLSAQLK
+55 NIENLSTQLK

-105 KLTQKLRSATEELNK
+105 KLTQELKRATDELTQ
-120 QKNILKDTIAL
+120 QKRALNDIIASE
-131 GKENISRN
+131 KNNIS
-139 LQDSAKKYT
+139 LQMQSIKHGKTYT
-148 NSLVQSAK
+148 NTLVQSAK
-156 AGQELKTIQEQ
+156 NGEKLEEVQKRITNEIDQQIEKQKQLKTQAEQ
-167 ITKELDEQIA
+167 KVSTATTQLNVA
-177 KQEELRDGAQ
+177 K
-187 KKVNEKTK
+187 T
-195 DLNTAKHNAYKT
+195 NAYKT
-207 SFKINS
+207 SFRQSS
-213 FNQMDE
+213 FKTIDKSGKKTSTTISDE
-219 NGKAIKGTRPS
+219 QYSKVN
-230 STEYEK
+230 
-236 IKQIFK
+236 QIFK

-254 VEKFNK
+254 IEKFNK
-260 ELKKLG
+260 ELQKLG
-266 FIASDTAIK
+266 ISASKAAIN
-275 NVSESFNK
+275 NVSKSFNE
-283 IQTSVKPAGAAL
+283 IQTSVKPAEAAL
-295 KTAEAELQKVKK
+295 KIAEAELQKVKK
-307 AIDQMTQQKGAVG
+307 TLDQMTQQKGTVG
-320 SITNSQEIV
+320 SVINSQEIV

-415 RMLRQVVQKT
+415 RMLKQVIQQT

-449 MWSSYDDYAEMANRL
+449 MWASYDDYAEMANRL

-474 SALFYQQGLDTAEA
+474 SALFYQQGLDTVEA

-669 GSRQQ
+669 GTRQQ

-764 GLTLGRTIITDFIN
+764 GLTLGKTIMADFIN
-778 GIKNSTGQLKTA
+778 GMKNSTGQLKTA

-812 KQAFNDLTSES
+812 KQAFNDLTSKS

-858 ELQKQLSVYT
+858 ELQKQLSIYT
-868 QLEQKRKSLVD
+868 QLEQKRQGLAVKAN
-879 QARLELSTGNGI
+879 QELGI
-891 NQQTREQLNETYLKE
+891 MGRVNQQTREQLRIATEST
-906 QEKIKYL
+906 QEKLKYL

-923 KEITTEN
+923 QQITTEN
-930 AKQLLQDMEQGTR
+930 AEQLLQDMQRGAS
-943 KSSKSKFTASIQG
+943 KAGKSKFASSVEN
-956 AGTSALSTGITS
+956 AGTNALSAGITT

-981 IIKTAGTSALMAAIP
+981 VIKTAGTSALMAAIP
-996 SIISAVAPTL
+996 SIISAIAPTL
-1006 IHALL
+1006 IGALM

-1020 VGAFA
+1020 VGGFA
-1025 LIGYEIDKYQKKIE
+1025 LIGYEIDKYYKKLE
-1039 ENQRALERMEL
+1039 ENQRAAERMEL
-1050 NRLKNVEEANKNL
+1050 NRLKNIEEANKNL

-1069 AIKNMHS
+1069 AIKNIHS

-1081 QNIEDLQERYGILSN
+1081 KNVEDLQERYGILSN
-1096 KSFLTES
+1096 KAFLTES
-1103 EQTELNEIV
+1103 EQTELNDIID
-1112 ENLTNN
+1112 NLTNN
-1118 YDELVLSFDENTNE
+1118 YDELILSFDENTNE
-1132 IQFNTV
+1132 IQFNTT
-1138 AIEKLNETLTNEED
+1138 AIEKLNNTLDNEEEH
-1152 YYKLNEKAAGG
+1152 YKLTEKAAAG
-1163 LQVFNTSKAFKKE
+1163 LQIFETKTATDTSRNNIADITEKLSNYTLGQKIIKEGFWSRTFTGNDHAQAIVPKVSGSPGYTGYHDYNGKWHKVSKDADSGYYNFLEEEGEVFSDYANEYIKQIVEEINLIPEEIKNSIGLDASVEYSAKTFNDWFFESGYESIEAFSKALTSASE
-1176 RDLISDISNEFLKY
+1176 
-1190 KLDYVQT
+1190 DYFT
-1197 GNVSAFSGNDVQ
+1197 
-1209 YGIKISSHTGEG
+1209 
-1221 KAIGNTAHTVVNP
+1221 
-1234 SETDI
+1234 
-1239 ARTFSLIAPDAVTVA
+1239 
-1254 DSVPRTTYSPADSFL
+1254 
-1269 GNRDDIK
+1269 
-1276 LFVENI
+1276 
-1282 NSLNETIKNN
+1282 
-1292 LGLDSN
+1292 
-1298 KIYNPEEFQQW
+1298 
-1309 FLDKYVG
+1309 DKYAEQILLNSMVES
-1316 PAIEDPENF
+1316 A
-1325 TNTNFQQNFLDDL
+1325 TNSYQ
-1338 NKAYEETELAERQN
+1338 AYE
-1352 QLFLDNIKTS
+1352 I
-1362 VSNSYKS
+1362 
-1369 YEVAGEQIGEELA
+1369 AGEQIGTELA
-1382 NDLAAGVDNID
+1382 TDLAAGINDVDPDEIGE
-1393 SAKVS
+1393 
-1398 SEYEK
+1398 EYDK
-1403 YNLGQKTEG
+1403 YRLGQGTEG
-1412 LFSEIVEG
+1412 LFTEIAEG

-1431 GNITSNDVED
+1431 GNINANDIED

-1450 ENYELDLE
+1450 KEHKLDLE
-1458 KYKKNFENVQNFI
+1458 SYKKNFASAEDFVN
-1471 DNIESLPEQYQEFL
+1471 NIESLPEQYQEFL

-1495 NIDISTEDGRQKVK
+1495 DIDISIEDGKQKVK

-1580 ETANSLNE
+1580 ENANSLNE

-1603 SIKKFR
+1603 SIKKFK

-1650 LVDTYNNLKPAT
+1650 LVETYNNLKPAT

-1717 KVVLGEAGAQV
+1717 KVILGEAGAQV

-1747 IEAQNEFIENGT
+1747 IEAQDEFVENGT

-1769 KDGFGNYVK
+1769 EDGFGNYVK

-1786 IADAMEKAFVDQS
+1786 IADAAEKAFVDQS

-1833 NGNKYEHNID
+1833 NGNKYEYNID

-1852 SMDAFNQLEPEIQE
+1852 SMFAFNQLEPEIQE

-1874 GYVTETSFVKAL
+1874 GYVTEASFVKAL

-1905 VSITETVV
+1905 VSITEAVV

-1939 LAEAEDELRQAIHG
+1939 LAEAEDKLRQAIHG

-2074 YRDKQTNNLDA
+2074 YRDKQINNLDA

-2119 QEEIDVTKEKYD
+2119 QEEINVTKEKYD

-2281 EIGDKYSDYV
+2281 EIGDKYSNYV

-2306 ELNAAMNEMYE
+2306 ELNSAMNEMYE

-2412 LDINDQAAVT
+2412 LDVNDQAAVT

-2436 AFDRAFISGISSQGG
+2436 AFDRAFIAGISSQGG

-2460 TEKGFTVKK
+2460 TEKGFAVKK

-2498 LASATVGAASEG
+2498 LATATVGAATEG

-2550 EYSRIRSKTR
+2550 EYARIRSKTR
-2560 DAKVVAFEHGG
+2560 DAKVVAFERGG

-2584 PTKPEAF
+2584 KSKPEAF
-2591 LNAEDTERIG
+2591 LNTEDTERIG

-2614 STSLSENAI
+2614 STSLSEKAI
-2623 SSNIGDTSIE
+2623 SSNIGDATIE
-2633 IHINVESISSDYDVD
+2633 IHINVENIESDYDVD

>member
-55 NIENLSAQLK
+55 NIENLSTQLK
-65 AAIQKG
+65 AAIQRG

-105 KLTQKLRSATEELNK
+105 KLTQELRNATDELAQ
-120 QKNILKDTIAL
+120 QKRALNDIIASE
-131 GKENISRN
+131 KNNIS
-139 LQDSAKKYT
+139 LQMQSIKHGKTYANT
-148 NSLVQSAK
+148 LVQSAK
-156 AGQELKTIQEQ
+156 SGEKLEEVQKRITNEIDQQIEKQKQLKAQAEQ
-167 ITKELDEQIA
+167 KVNTATTQLNIA
-177 KQEELRDGAQ
+177 K
-187 KKVNEKTK
+187 T
-195 DLNTAKHNAYKT
+195 NAYKT
-207 SFKINS
+207 SFRQSS
-213 FNQMDE
+213 FKTIDE
-219 NGKAIKGTRPS
+219 SGKKT
-230 STEYEK
+230 STTISDEQYSK
-236 IKQIFK
+236 VNQIFK

-254 VEKFNK
+254 IEKFNK
-260 ELKKLG
+260 ELQKLG
-266 FIASDTAIK
+266 ISASKAAIN
-275 NVSESFNK
+275 NVSKSFNE
-283 IQTSVKPAGAAL
+283 IQTSVKPAEAAL

-307 AIDQMTQQKGAVG
+307 ALDQMTQQKGTVG
-320 SITNSQEIV
+320 SAINSQEIV

-371 QYRGA
+371 QYKGA

-415 RMLRQVVQKT
+415 RMLKQVIQQT

-632 KDASGQFRDLDDVF
+632 KDANGQFRDLDDVF
-646 LELAEKWNT
+646 LELAEKWDT

-686 TVELIDTAYNSA
+686 TVELIDTAYDSA

-725 LRTGFLDSDT
+725 LRTGFLDSDA
-735 YKGLIDFANKALGL
+735 YKGVIDFANKALNLVGN
-749 ISKMDLKQILTVGTI
+749 MDLKQILTVGTI
-764 GLTLGRTIITDFIN
+764 GLTLGKTIITQFVD
-778 GIKNSTGQLKTA
+778 GIKGNIGILKASWNNSIEQIFDVDGKGFNRIKASFKKFASLTNFKNNVYGMTAKIDSDQFLSGANEILGGKITNSPELTNKVEIQKTIQL
-790 WRTTLQ
+790 Q
-796 QVFDTKGK
+796 EQ
-804 SLLSLTGF
+804 LSL
-812 KQAFNDLTSES
+812 
-823 IIDSQKYIANMS
+823 
-835 SVLGAKTINAPQL
+835 
-848 ELGVEAEKTL
+848 
-858 ELQKQLSVYT
+858 YT
-868 QLEQKRKSLVD
+868 QLEQKRQSIAA
-879 QARLELSTGNGI
+879 QAKKELETGNGI
-891 NQQTREQLNETYLKE
+891 TQQTREQSNAIYQEV
-906 QEKIKYL
+906 QEKNKYI

-923 KEITTEN
+923 KEITAEN
-930 AKQLLQDMEQGTR
+930 AKQIAQALEENTKATTKKHSVIGQAGI
-943 KSSKSKFTASIQG
+943 SSLESG
-956 AGTSALSTGITS
+956 LSAGITS
-968 ALMMAISGADLST
+968 ALMMAISGADLAT
-981 IIKTAGTSALMAAIP
+981 VIKTASVSALAAAIP
-996 SIISAVAPTL
+996 PLISAIMPTIVSVLTGPVGLTVALTAVIIGVIVAVDKEAKEARKAEL
-1006 IHALL
+1006 ERL
-1011 SPIGLVGIA
+1011 S
-1020 VGAFA
+1020 
-1025 LIGYEIDKYQKKIE
+1025 KIKDANKELQE
-1039 ENQRALERMEL
+1039 ENDNIINSYKKATKEEE
-1050 NRLKNVEEANKNL
+1050 KFKKAVE
-1063 QDDQLN
+1063 D
-1069 AIKNMHS
+1069 
-1076 VQKER
+1076 VQKL
-1081 QNIEDLQERYGILSN
+1081 QN
-1096 KSFLTES
+1096 KKFLTES
-1103 EQTELNEIV
+1103 EQTTLDEATSYLKENYEEVIEEDELIGHFTIIETKLSEIEENTKRDEQEDVANIYKNISAQFKNAGDRAEERERLIFSMQESNFTGVEGNVGYDIGNDVVEKSEYGNIVYANVSTAFEQVKDELSDLKTIYGEELDLNTIFGMSNFEDLLNSDLSSFEIREQLEENHITTQDIEEKILDISKKLTDIDKHQIEAGKRAATEDSLLLQGWDETAAEIASYASKDFEIGTNTEIQNKIKEDINKAGGNKDFLNEI
-1112 ENLTNN
+1112 
-1118 YDELVLSFDENTNE
+1118 
-1132 IQFNTV
+1132 
-1138 AIEKLNETLTNEED
+1138 
-1152 YYKLNEKAAGG
+1152 AAGN
-1163 LQVFNTSKAFKKE
+1163 LQTVFGKDYKK
-1176 RDLISDISNEFLKY
+1176 Y
-1190 KLDYVQT
+1190 
-1197 GNVSAFSGNDVQ
+1197 
-1209 YGIKISSHTGEG
+1209 
-1221 KAIGNTAHTVVNP
+1221 
-1234 SETDI
+1234 
-1239 ARTFSLIAPDAVTVA
+1239 
-1254 DSVPRTTYSPADSFL
+1254 
-1269 GNRDDIK
+1269 
-1276 LFVENI
+1276 
-1282 NSLNETIKNN
+1282 
-1292 LGLDSN
+1292 
-1298 KIYNPEEFQQW
+1298 
-1309 FLDKYVG
+1309 
-1316 PAIEDPENF
+1316 
-1325 TNTNFQQNFLDDL
+1325 
-1338 NKAYEETELAERQN
+1338 
-1352 QLFLDNIKTS
+1352 
-1362 VSNSYKS
+1362 
-1369 YEVAGEQIGEELA
+1369 
-1382 NDLAAGVDNID
+1382 
-1393 SAKVS
+1393 
-1398 SEYEK
+1398 
-1403 YNLGQKTEG
+1403 
-1412 LFSEIVEG
+1412 
-1420 DLAGIAGRNAS
+1420 
-1431 GNITSNDVED
+1431 ED
-1441 AFIAMGFVD
+1441 AFKMLGYGEGEDKSLSDLFSSGTNLEEWDNLSEEMRDAI
-1450 ENYELDLE
+1450 LDLTE
-1458 KYKKNFENVQNFI
+1458 EDSQTWDEDGWFGVANRKESKITTDVLMKVLSAQMIEASEIWTEENQQLLEDNKENFANLSQHMLDSSDKTWKEYQTDVDRIINTQTDEEVKNAMIEYRDTAEDSIYRQWNGYIEQLK
-1471 DNIESLPEQYQEFL
+1471 NIGGT
-1485 ENTVGIDNIK
+1485 NKGID
-1495 NIDISTEDGRQKVK
+1495 D
-1509 DIVED
+1509 
-1514 SLQIYIASLNTDFAN
+1514 
-1529 ISEEVLS
+1529 
-1536 QNTEQ
+1536 
-1541 ITAYNK
+1541 
-1547 LQEEA
+1547 
-1552 PTLTKQEYETR
+1552 
-1563 LQAILSQISD
+1563 
-1573 TQLKSAL
+1573 
-1580 ETANSLNE
+1580 
-1588 TTGEIVNKN
+1588 EIVNKLDF
-1597 AKSYEE
+1597 S
-1603 SIKKFR
+1603 SIKYFTEQLS
-1609 SLGILNEKEVSGLSL
+1609 SLDLSQYGYEKIANYINTNFGNLNENALNILANIPIEDMSSLTLS
-1624 GAQTS
+1624 S
-1629 ILDIVSKSN
+1629 
-1638 LSGQSQKDFTKN
+1638 SQ
-1650 LVDTYNNLKPAT
+1650 
-1662 QNVLGSIDLINSSY
+1662 
-1676 SQLLISAD
+1676 
-1684 EYIKG
+1684 EYIEKL
-1689 IAETGEYS
+1689 T
-1697 INEAT
+1697 EAT
-1702 KIYMDYIETASSYLN
+1702 NDASLAQQIFYDYIEQMKSVTRSGVFVGKDSIQILKKQYQEELKGFNEKYSSIF
-1717 KVVLGEAGAQV
+1717 KA
-1728 LKDQYNDHL
+1728 
-1737 KSIKEDFSSL
+1737 
-1747 IEAQNEFIENGT
+1747 NEEMLENQA
-1759 LSSETYFQLL
+1759 LSSETYFQLIEDGFEEYVDITSDGYTLIQDKAEEAWTQMALSPLKDLREKISEQDAFFKEAQSYVEKADETFEISIKQVESFGLEDSDVKANGESAVVSLNKLISAYAKLREEEKDTSEIEAIFGNKIDFINKMVDEGYTSLISYAQAL
-1769 KDGFGNYVK
+1769 KDGK
-1778 ITENGYEL
+1778 I
-1786 IADAMEKAFVDQS
+1786 A
-1799 MVPLKSLQK
+1799 
-1808 QIDKN
+1808 
-1813 KELLSLSKS
+1813 LS
-1822 IPSQFTFYDKN
+1822 
-1833 NGNKYEHNID
+1833 E
-1843 EILQQVTNG
+1843 
-1852 SMDAFNQLEPEIQE
+1852 
-1866 YILAIKEA
+1866 
-1874 GYVTETSFVKAL
+1874 
-1886 EEGTV
+1886 
-1891 ALEQMEPET
+1891 MEPET

-1905 VSITETVV
+1905 VSITEAVA
-1913 DADEKIEDLNEELE
+1913 DAEEEVEDLNEELE

-2004 YDSKTI
+2004 YDNKTI

-2074 YRDKQTNNLDA
+2074 YRDKQIDNLDV

-2248 STWQSAEDMQ
+2248 STWKSAEDMQ
-2258 TWYLENDPNAQDMT
+2258 AWYLENDPDAQDMT

-2291 QYVATLATD
+2291 QYVATLSTD

-2360 KKIDETTE
+2360 KKIDETTK
-2368 KLKAAEDT
+2368 KLKEAEDT

-2412 LDINDQAAVT
+2412 LDVNDQAAVT

-2436 AFDRAFISGISSQGG
+2436 AFDRAFIAGISSQGG

-2460 TEKGFTVKK
+2460 TEKGFAVKK

-2498 LASATVGAASEG
+2498 LATATVGAATEG

-2550 EYSRIRSKTR
+2550 EYARIRSKTR
-2560 DAKVVAFEHGG
+2560 DAKVVAFERGG

-2584 PTKPEAF
+2584 KSKPEAF
-2591 LNAEDTERIG
+2591 LNTEDTERIG

-2614 STSLSENAI
+2614 STSLSEKAI
-2623 SSNIGDTSIE
+2623 SSNIGDTTIE
-2633 IHINVESISSDYDVD
+2633 IHINVESIESDYDVD

-2670 LKK
+2670 FKK

>member
-105 KLTQKLRSATEELNK
+105 KLTQELRSATEELNK
-120 QKNILKDTIAL
+120 QRNILKDTVAL

-148 NSLVQSAK
+148 NSLIQSAK

-177 KQEELRDGAQ
+177 KQEELKKGAQ
-187 KKVNEKTK
+187 KKVDEKTG

-207 SFKINS
+207 YFKINS
-213 FNQMDE
+213 FKQMDE
-219 NGKAIKGTRPS
+219 NGKPIKGTKPS

-266 FIASDTAIK
+266 FIANDTAIR

-283 IQTSVKPAGAAL
+283 IQTSVKPAEAAL

-346 NNVNAARGKMGSQIP
+346 HNVNAARGKMGSQIP

-376 TQQATQQVGEL
+376 TRQATQQVGEL

-464 GQTTKDVIAS
+464 GQSTKDVIAS

-512 MTAALRGFNMEMDEG
+512 MTAALRGFKMEMNEG
-527 ERITDVYSELAAK
+527 GRVTDVYSELAAK
-540 AAADVDGIAYAMS
+540 AAADVEGIAYAMS

-804 SLLSLTGF
+804 SLLSLAGF
-812 KQAFNDLTSES
+812 KQAFNDLTSKS

-923 KEITTEN
+923 KEITAEN

-956 AGTSALSTGITS
+956 AGTSALSAGITS

-981 IIKTAGTSALMAAIP
+981 IIKTAGTSALMASIP

-1039 ENQRALERMEL
+1039 ENQRTLERMEL

-1076 VQKER
+1076 VRKER

-1118 YDELVLSFDENTNE
+1118 YDELILSFDENTNE

-1221 KAIGNTAHTVVNP
+1221 QAIGNTAHTVVNP

-1282 NSLNETIKNN
+1282 NSLNDAIKNN

-1298 KIYNPEEFQQW
+1298 KVYNPEEFQQW
-1309 FLDKYVG
+1309 FLDKYIG

-1325 TNTNFQQNFLDDL
+1325 TNINFQQNFLDDL
-1338 NKAYEETELAERQN
+1338 NKAYEETELVEKQN

-1382 NDLAAGVDNID
+1382 NDLAAGVNNID
-1393 SAKVS
+1393 SSKIS

-1403 YNLGQKTEG
+1403 YNLGQGTEG
-1412 LFSEIVEG
+1412 LFSEIAEG

-1458 KYKKNFENVQNFI
+1458 SYKKNFESAQNFV

-1485 ENTVGIDNIK
+1485 DNTVGIDYIK
-1495 NIDISTEDGRQKVK
+1495 NIDTSIEDGKQEVK

-1747 IEAQNEFIENGT
+1747 IEAQDEFIENGT

-1769 KDGFGNYVK
+1769 EDGFGNYVK

-1786 IADAMEKAFVDQS
+1786 IADAAEKAFVDQS

-1833 NGNKYEHNID
+1833 NGNKYEYNID

-1905 VSITETVV
+1905 VSITEAVV

-2074 YRDKQTNNLDA
+2074 YRDKQINNLDA

-2412 LDINDQAAVT
+2412 LDVNDQAAVT

-2469 GYAGNYTTDYYDT
+2469 GYAGSYTTDYYDT

>member
-55 NIENLSAQLK
+55 NIENLSTQLK
-65 AAIQKG
+65 AAIQRG

-105 KLTQKLRSATEELNK
+105 KLTQELRNATDELAQ
-120 QKNILKDTIAL
+120 QKRALNDIIASE
-131 GKENISRN
+131 KNNIS
-139 LQDSAKKYT
+139 LQMQSIKHGKTYANT
-148 NSLVQSAK
+148 LVQSAK
-156 AGQELKTIQEQ
+156 SGEKLEEVQKRITNEIDQQIEKQKQLKAQAEQ
-167 ITKELDEQIA
+167 KVNTATTQLNIA
-177 KQEELRDGAQ
+177 K
-187 KKVNEKTK
+187 T
-195 DLNTAKHNAYKT
+195 NAYKT
-207 SFKINS
+207 SFRQSS
-213 FNQMDE
+213 FKTIDE
-219 NGKAIKGTRPS
+219 SGKKT
-230 STEYEK
+230 STTISDEQYSK
-236 IKQIFK
+236 VNQIFK

-254 VEKFNK
+254 IEKFNK
-260 ELKKLG
+260 ELQKLG
-266 FIASDTAIK
+266 ISASKAAIN
-275 NVSESFNK
+275 NVSKSFNE
-283 IQTSVKPAGAAL
+283 IQTSVKPAEAAL

-307 AIDQMTQQKGAVG
+307 ALDQMTQQKGTVG
-320 SITNSQEIV
+320 SAINSQEIV

-371 QYRGA
+371 QYKGA

-415 RMLRQVVQKT
+415 RMLRQVIQKT

-632 KDASGQFRDLDDVF
+632 KDANGQFRDLDDVF
-646 LELAEKWNT
+646 LELAEKWDT

-686 TVELIDTAYNSA
+686 TVELIDTAYDSA

-725 LRTGFLDSDT
+725 LRTGFLDSDA
-735 YKGLIDFANKALGL
+735 YKGVIDFANKALNLVGN
-749 ISKMDLKQILTVGTI
+749 MDLKQILTVGTI
-764 GLTLGRTIITDFIN
+764 GLTLGKTIITQFVD
-778 GIKNSTGQLKTA
+778 GIKGNIGILKASWNNSIEQIFDVDGKGFNRIKASFKKFASLTNFKNNVYGMTAKIDANQFLSGANEILGGKIANSPELTNKVEIQKTA
-790 WRTTLQ
+790 QLQ
-796 QVFDTKGK
+796 EQ
-804 SLLSLTGF
+804 LSL
-812 KQAFNDLTSES
+812 
-823 IIDSQKYIANMS
+823 
-835 SVLGAKTINAPQL
+835 
-848 ELGVEAEKTL
+848 
-858 ELQKQLSVYT
+858 YT
-868 QLEQKRKSLVD
+868 QLEQKRQSIAA
-879 QARLELSTGNGI
+879 QAKQELATGNGI
-891 NQQTREQLNETYLKE
+891 TQQTREQSNAVYQEV
-906 QEKIKYL
+906 QEKNKYI

-923 KEITTEN
+923 KEITAEN
-930 AKQLLQDMEQGTR
+930 AKQIAQALQENAQAATKKHSVIGQAGI
-943 KSSKSKFTASIQG
+943 SSLESG
-956 AGTSALSTGITS
+956 LSAGITS
-968 ALMMAISGADLST
+968 ALMMAISGADLAT
-981 IIKTAGTSALMAAIP
+981 VIKTASISALAAAIP
-996 SIISAVAPTL
+996 PLISAIMPTIVSVLTGPVGLTVALTAV
-1006 IHALL
+1006 I
-1011 SPIGLVGIA
+1011 IGVIVA
-1020 VGAFA
+1020 V
-1025 LIGYEIDKYQKKIE
+1025 DKEAKEARKAE
-1039 ENQRALERMEL
+1039 LERL
-1050 NRLKNVEEANKNL
+1050 SKIKDANKEL
-1063 QDDQLN
+1063 QKENDDIIN
-1069 AIKNMHS
+1069 SYKKATKEEEKFKKAVED
-1076 VQKER
+1076 VQKL
-1081 QNIEDLQERYGILSN
+1081 QN
-1096 KSFLTES
+1096 KKFLTES
-1103 EQTELNEIV
+1103 EQTTLDEAASYLK
-1112 ENLTNN
+1112 EN
-1118 YDELVLSFDENTNE
+1118 YEEVIEEDELTGHFTIIETKLSEIEENTKRDEQEDVANIYKNISAQFKNAGDRAEERERLIFSMQESNFTGVEGNVDYDIGNKLVETSEYGNIVYANVSTAFEQVKDELSDLKTIYGEELDLNTIFGMSNFEDLLNSDLSTFE
-1132 IQFNTV
+1132 IKEQLEENHITTQD
-1138 AIEKLNETLTNEED
+1138 IE
-1152 YYKLNEKAAGG
+1152 EK
-1163 LQVFNTSKAFKKE
+1163 
-1176 RDLISDISNEFLKY
+1176 ISDISKEL
-1190 KLDYVQT
+1190 
-1197 GNVSAFSGNDVQ
+1197 
-1209 YGIKISSHTGEG
+1209 
-1221 KAIGNTAHTVVNP
+1221 
-1234 SETDI
+1234 TDI
-1239 ARTFSLIAPDAVTVA
+1239 DKHQIEADKRAATEDSLLLQGWDETAAEIASYASKD
-1254 DSVPRTTYSPADSFL
+1254 FEI
-1269 GNRDDIK
+1269 G
-1276 LFVENI
+1276 
-1282 NSLNETIKNN
+1282 
-1292 LGLDSN
+1292 
-1298 KIYNPEEFQQW
+1298 
-1309 FLDKYVG
+1309 
-1316 PAIEDPENF
+1316 
-1325 TNTNFQQNFLDDL
+1325 TNTEIQNEIKKDI
-1338 NKAYEETELAERQN
+1338 NKAGGN
-1352 QLFLDNIKTS
+1352 KDFLNGI
-1362 VSNSYKS
+1362 
-1369 YEVAGEQIGEELA
+1369 
-1382 NDLAAGVDNID
+1382 AAGNLQTVFGKDY
-1393 SAKVS
+1393 K
-1398 SEYEK
+1398 K
-1403 YNLGQKTEG
+1403 Y
-1412 LFSEIVEG
+1412 
-1420 DLAGIAGRNAS
+1420 
-1431 GNITSNDVED
+1431 ED
-1441 AFIAMGFVD
+1441 AFKMLGYGEGEDKSLSDLFSSGTNLEEWNNLSEEMRDAI
-1450 ENYELDLE
+1450 LDLTE
-1458 KYKKNFENVQNFI
+1458 EDSKTWDEDGWFGVANRTESKITTDVLMKVLSAQMIEASEIWTEENQQLLEDNKENFANLSQHMLDSSDKTWKEYQTDVDRIINTQTDEEVKNAMIEYRDTAEDSIYRQWNGYIEQLK
-1471 DNIESLPEQYQEFL
+1471 NIGGT
-1485 ENTVGIDNIK
+1485 NKGID
-1495 NIDISTEDGRQKVK
+1495 D
-1509 DIVED
+1509 
-1514 SLQIYIASLNTDFAN
+1514 
-1529 ISEEVLS
+1529 
-1536 QNTEQ
+1536 
-1541 ITAYNK
+1541 
-1547 LQEEA
+1547 
-1552 PTLTKQEYETR
+1552 
-1563 LQAILSQISD
+1563 
-1573 TQLKSAL
+1573 
-1580 ETANSLNE
+1580 
-1588 TTGEIVNKN
+1588 EIVNK
-1597 AKSYEE
+1597 
-1603 SIKKFR
+1603 
-1609 SLGILNEKEVSGLSL
+1609 L
-1624 GAQTS
+1624 
-1629 ILDIVSKSN
+1629 
-1638 LSGQSQKDFTKN
+1638 
-1650 LVDTYNNLKPAT
+1650 
-1662 QNVLGSIDLINSSY
+1662 
-1676 SQLLISAD
+1676 
-1684 EYIKG
+1684 
-1689 IAETGEYS
+1689 
-1697 INEAT
+1697 
-1702 KIYMDYIETASSYLN
+1702 
-1717 KVVLGEAGAQV
+1717 
-1728 LKDQYNDHL
+1728 
-1737 KSIKEDFSSL
+1737 DFSSIQYFTEQL
-1747 IEAQNEFIENGT
+1747 SSLDLSQYGYEKIANYINTNFGNLNENALNILANIPIEELSSLTLSSSQEYIEKLTEATNDASLAQQIFYDYVEQMKSVTRSGVFVGKDSTQILKKQYQEELKGFNEKYSSIFKANEEMLENQA
-1759 LSSETYFQLL
+1759 LSSETYFQLIEEGFEEYVDITSDGYTLIQDKAEEAWTQMALSPL
-1769 KDGFGNYVK
+1769 KDLRAKISEQDAFLKEAQSYVEKENETFEISAKQVESFGLEDSDVISNNGESAVVSLNKLISAYVK
-1778 ITENGYEL
+1778 LREEEEDTSEIEAIFGDKIDFINKMVNEGYTSLISYAQALKNGK
-1786 IADAMEKAFVDQS
+1786 IA
-1799 MVPLKSLQK
+1799 
-1808 QIDKN
+1808 
-1813 KELLSLSKS
+1813 LS
-1822 IPSQFTFYDKN
+1822 
-1833 NGNKYEHNID
+1833 E
-1843 EILQQVTNG
+1843 
-1852 SMDAFNQLEPEIQE
+1852 
-1866 YILAIKEA
+1866 
-1874 GYVTETSFVKAL
+1874 
-1886 EEGTV
+1886 
-1891 ALEQMEPET
+1891 MEPDV
-1900 WIQGL
+1900 WVQGL
-1905 VSITETVV
+1905 VSISEAVA

-2004 YDSKTI
+2004 YDNKTI

-2074 YRDKQTNNLDA
+2074 YRDKQIDNLDA

-2093 QEQREQALQ
+2093 QEQKEQSLK

-2237 QYFAEWASNIM
+2237 QYFAEWAANIM
-2248 STWQSAEDMQ
+2248 STWKSAEDMQ
-2258 TWYLENDPNAQDMT
+2258 AWYLENDPNAQDMT

-2291 QYVATLATD
+2291 QYIATLATD

-2306 ELNAAMNEMYE
+2306 ELNAAINEMYE

-2376 AVQKHEAAMNAMV
+2376 AVQKHSAAMDAMV
-2389 EASQSGMLNVST
+2389 EASQSSMSQVST
-2401 YATEQL
+2401 FATKQL
-2407 IKWSG
+2407 AEMLGYDLSKEEDIEKFAKEFNFMNDKG
-2412 LDINDQAAVT
+2412 EITQNLYNAINDNGGEASKYKTASAKYEVFSVSSSGNKTSFGFFDTKEAADAVYNQKIKEGANKDELYVSDSGNKVVGT
-2422 QYAKDLGMYNEEQK
+2422 FKETKTKKHGILWPDDKVQY
-2436 AFDRAFISGISSQGG
+2436 
-2451 DTSYMKSNT
+2451 
-2460 TEKGFTVKK
+2460 
-2469 GYAGNYTTDYYDT
+2469 TDSV
-2482 YEEAEK
+2482 EEAQQTVARILNSTPSN
-2488 AAREFNSANS
+2488 AADGQYKNWAYKNN
-2498 LASATVGAASEG
+2498 
-2510 IHGYEIQSNGKAIK
+2510 YEIFK
-2524 TYAIG
+2524 T
-2529 EKTENGDTILT
+2529 
-2540 SEQAYQEIIK
+2540 
-2550 EYSRIRSKTR
+2550 
-2560 DAKVVAFEHGG
+2560 GG

-2623 SSNIGDTSIE
+2623 SSNIGDTTIE
-2633 IHINVESISSDYDVD
+2633 IHINVESIESDYDVD

-2653 VKNDIIDVSK
+2653 VKNDILDVSK
-2663 PVGTSVI
+2663 PTGTSVI